1 MRITLQNKTGCG
13 DDKPLRNGDLILTG
27 PDIDQNQADSNIIYD
42 T

>member
-13 DDKPLRNGDLILTG
+13 DDKSLRNGHLMLTG
-27 PDIDQNQADSNIIYD
+27 PDTDQSQADSKIRHN

>member
-13 DDKPLRNGDLILTG
+13 DDKPLRNRDLMLTG
-27 PDIDQNQADSNIIYD
+27 PDTDQSQADLNIIYD